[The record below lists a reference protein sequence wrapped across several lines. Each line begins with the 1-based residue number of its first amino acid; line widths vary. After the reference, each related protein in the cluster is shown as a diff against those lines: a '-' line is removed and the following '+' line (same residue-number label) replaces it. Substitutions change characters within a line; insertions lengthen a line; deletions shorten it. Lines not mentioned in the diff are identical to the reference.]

1 MSRCQKNKCEKHFC
15 VCRFRKLKS
24 TRKSPP
30 PEVGAKDLYR
40 PVDSIAQR
48 PGLFLFPEHRMQVHF
63 PPGGGLARTNSR
75 IWMYYR
81 QFGTLPDFA
90 VSLRVGDHSTR
101 NTLCSGIS
109 GFSQSEIS
117 NATLV
122 LDRHRD
128 VFGSYDLPLP
138 ESSKPC
144 VGPDKTASV
153 TAFACPDFASLN
165 NCGVSEESDMGVFE
179 MVG

>member
-1 MSRCQKNKCEKHFC
+1 
-15 VCRFRKLKS
+15 
-24 TRKSPP
+24 
-30 PEVGAKDLYR
+30 
-40 PVDSIAQR
+40 
-48 PGLFLFPEHRMQVHF
+48 MQVHF
-63 PPGGGLARTNSR
+63 PPGGGLARTIHEYGCITGNSELCR
-75 IWMYYR
+75 I
-81 QFGTLPDFA
+81 FA